1 MLNEEGDTPRF
12 DSLGPVKSYLR
23 QLVMEKDVELKELRP
38 LADMSQVY
46 VPPNDEYKI
55 RVGPQKFNGALQ
67 PERYMVALGLSENLV
82 RVVSCIPAPMTGAVR
97 HCRLKT
103 SRKAR
108 PAKPQGQGP

>member
-1 MLNEEGDTPRF
+1 MGSRT
-12 DSLGPVKSYLR
+12 
-23 QLVMEKDVELKELRP
+23 ELRP

-82 RVVSCIPAPMTGAVR
+82 RVVSCIPRIEQSSDKM
-97 HCRLKT
+97 
-103 SRKAR
+103 
-108 PAKPQGQGP
+108 GQGIFVSFYASSYCSKQSTLVIKIEAPIGQTYQHQ